1 MKTLVLYATREGQ
14 TRKIATRI
22 VETLKGLGVECDLFS
37 FDEIGEPDWSLYD
50 RVLLGSSIRYGVYQ
64 KVFRRFVERHLD
76 RLAAVPNGFF
86 AVNLVARK
94 EGKNTPETNV
104 YTRHYL
110 EKTSW
115 KPDLCSVFAGALL
128 YPRYNFLERAIL
140 RLLMS
145 YTGGPTDPT
154 KEYVFTDW
162 DKVEA
167 FAKEAA
173 ALTAKRG

>member
-1 MKTLVLYATREGQ
+1 MPSNWPL
-14 TRKIATRI
+14 RI
-22 VETLKGLGVECDLFS
+22 SARFS
-37 FDEIGEPDWSLYD
+37 LCGAVAARRDSLYGGID
-50 RVLLGSSIRYGVYQ
+50 WTLDPRRWAFV
-64 KVFRRFVERHLD
+64 RRFVERHLD

-115 KPDLCSVFAGALL
+115 RPDICSVFAGALL

-162 DKVEA
+162 EKVEA